1 MGISRRMGIK
11 MTRFFAPLARAAIRP
26 ALIQPIRTI
35 SITPRFLLE
44 SDAIFADMG
53 GRINADAVKKVKG
66 VFRFDITE
74 NKKVVKTWTADLKN
88 GDGSLVEGEGT
99 KPDVTIIVADADFVQ
114 LAAGKLDAQKAFFS
128 GKLKVKGNIML
139 SQKLGAILKKNKE
152 RYREEKSDSE

>member
-1 MGISRRMGIK
+1 
-11 MTRFFAPLARAAIRP
+11 MTRFFAPIVRVAVRPVIVTPFRALAVSQR
-26 ALIQPIRTI
+26 
-35 SITPRFLLE
+35 SLLA
-44 SDAIFADMG
+44 SDAVFAEMG
-53 GRINADAVKKVKG
+53 NNVNAEAVAKVKG

-114 LAAGKLDAQKAFFS
+114 LAAQKAFFS

-139 SQKLGAILKKNKE
+139 SQKLGAILKQ
-152 RYREEKSDSE
+152 

>member
-1 MGISRRMGIK
+1 
-11 MTRFFAPLARAAIRP
+11 MTRFFAPIIRTAVRP
-26 ALIQPIRTI
+26 VVMPIRSLAMTHR
-35 SITPRFLLE
+35 SLLA

-53 GRINADAVKKVKG
+53 GRINAEAVAKVKG

-99 KPDVTIIVADADFVQ
+99 KPDVTITVADADFVK
-114 LAAGKLDAQKAFFS
+114 LAAGELDAQKAFFS

-139 SQKLGAILKKNKE
+139 SQKLGAILKK
-152 RYREEKSDSE
+152 

>member
-1 MGISRRMGIK
+1 MG
-11 MTRFFAPLARAAIRP
+11 
-26 ALIQPIRTI
+26 IQPIRTI

-88 GDGSLVEGEGT
+88 GEGS

-139 SQKLGAILKKNKE
+139 SQKLGAILKQ
-152 RYREEKSDSE
+152 

>member
-1 MGISRRMGIK
+1 
-11 MTRFFAPLARAAIRP
+11 
-26 ALIQPIRTI
+26 
-35 SITPRFLLE
+35 
-44 SDAIFADMG
+44 MG

-139 SQKLGAILKKNKE
+139 SQKLGAILKQ
-152 RYREEKSDSE
+152 

>member
-1 MGISRRMGIK
+1 
-11 MTRFFAPLARAAIRP
+11 
-26 ALIQPIRTI
+26 
-35 SITPRFLLE
+35 
-44 SDAIFADMG
+44 MG
-53 GRINADAVKKVKG
+53 GRINADAVKKVKGKLSVFLPVFFILPGIFTGYILG

-114 LAAGKLDAQKAFFS
+114 LAAGKLDAQKGWLLEHLMMTRLLNFYFLAFFS

-139 SQKLGAILKKNKE
+139 SQKLGAILKQ
-152 RYREEKSDSE
+152 

>member
-1 MGISRRMGIK
+1 MGISRRIHIK

-26 ALIQPIRTI
+26 
-35 SITPRFLLE
+35 RFLLE
-44 SDAIFADMG
+44 SDAIFAGMG
-53 GRINADAVKKVKG
+53 DRINADAVKKVKG

-128 GKLKVKGNIML
+128 GKLKAKGNIML
-139 SQKLGAILKKNKE
+139 SQKLGAILKK
-152 RYREEKSDSE
+152 